1 MLFHFSFY
9 SNEHPSLPAAGH
21 EPAVEPGR
29 HHLSRVKFPKS
40 AVAQSPLSV
49 SGLVVRSLRLGLG
62 ATQANL
68 VPALC
73 VQAIM
78 VGLVFAYFYA
88 PVVGLKLR
96 KPTSANASNNS
107 TMSRPPITGP
117 KPPYQWLSENERYT
131 WTKTPRPFRLG
142 WYRR

>member
-1 MLFHFSFY
+1 MEGKHQVALICFERDHLQW
-9 SNEHPSLPAAGH
+9 NGLP
-21 EPAVEPGR
+21 
-29 HHLSRVKFPKS
+29 LI
-40 AVAQSPLSV
+40 
-49 SGLVVRSLRLGLG
+49 LVL
-62 ATQANL
+62 
-68 VPALC
+68 
-73 VQAIM
+73 
-78 VGLVFAYFYA
+78 AYFYA

-142 WYRR
+142 